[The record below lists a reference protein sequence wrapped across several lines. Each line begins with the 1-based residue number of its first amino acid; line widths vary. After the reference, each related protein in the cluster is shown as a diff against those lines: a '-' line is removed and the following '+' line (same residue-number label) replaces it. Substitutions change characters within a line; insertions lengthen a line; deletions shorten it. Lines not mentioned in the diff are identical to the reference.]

1 MTGRSVRQKADVR
14 ASGSVIC
21 PWRNRISP
29 PTDDSA
35 ACLADVEDPKTDRM
49 GLLRPATFDTQSVRV
64 VQSSHLPFGLAG
76 PSNIAHLPQAVA
88 SAAGVK
94 KRHPLQVLLGSGD
107 VSV

>member
-1 MTGRSVRQKADVR
+1 MAKL
-14 ASGSVIC
+14 
-21 PWRNRISP
+21 ISP

-35 ACLADVEDPKTDRM
+35 ACLADAEDPKTDRI
-49 GLLRPATFDTQSVRV
+49 GLLRPATFDTQTGRV

-76 PSNIAHLPQAVA
+76 PLNIAHLPQAVA
-88 SAAGVK
+88 SAPGVK

>member
-1 MTGRSVRQKADVR
+1 MRQKL
-14 ASGSVIC
+14 SGLR
-21 PWRNRISP
+21 PALTLISP

-35 ACLADVEDPKTDRM
+35 ACLADVEDPKTARI
-49 GLLRPATFDTQSVRV
+49 GLLRPAPSDTQTGRG

-76 PSNIAHLPQAVA
+76 PLNIAHLPQAVA
-88 SAAGVK
+88 SAPGVK